1 MPQRTAVERAVQAA
15 LEREIGAS
23 LHRFPIRVEF
33 NPALG
38 SIVLEGEVADIAAKK
53 RAYRLASQV
62 EGVAGVI
69 DRLRVAPAERR
80 GDGAIRASL
89 LEALMQE
96 PALRD
101 CALRVREN
109 GVMRTVRDGGD
120 PSAGHID
127 IVVQDGVVELFGQ
140 TLSLSHKRLV
150 DALAWWVPGVCD
162 VVNEIE
168 VVPPEADN
176 EGEIADA
183 VRIVLEKDPL
193 VHADQ
198 IGVRVRDHTV
208 TLTGLAG
215 TEQERHMAELDAWYL
230 TGVENVVNEIVVR
243 G

>member
-1 MPQRTAVERAVQAA
+1 MPQRTAVEKAVQAA
-15 LEREIGAS
+15 LEREIGTS
-23 LHRFPIRVEF
+23 VHRHPIRIEF
-33 NPALG
+33 NPALRSLTLDG
-38 SIVLEGEVADIAAKK
+38 AVADVAAKK

-62 EGVAGVI
+62 QGVEGII
-69 DRLRVAPAERR
+69 DQLRVAPAEPR

-89 LEALMQE
+89 LDALMQE
-96 PALRD
+96 PTLRE
-101 CALRVREN
+101 CALRVRDN
-109 GVMRTVRDGGD
+109 GATRAVRAATD
-120 PSAGHID
+120 PHAGHID
-127 IVVQDGVVELFGQ
+127 IVVRDGVLELFGQ

-150 DALAWWVPGVCD
+150 DALAWWVPGVRD

-198 IGVRVRDHTV
+198 IGVRVHNHTV

-215 TEQERHMAELDAWYL
+215 TAQERHMAELDCWYL
-230 TGVENVVNEIVVR
+230 TGVDDVINEIAVR

>member
-1 MPQRTAVERAVQAA
+1 MPQRTAVEKAVQAA
-15 LEREIGAS
+15 LEREIGIS
-23 LHRFPIRVEF
+23 LHRFAIRVEF
-33 NPALG
+33 DPALR
-38 SIVLEGEVADIAAKK
+38 SLTLEGEVADVAAKK
-53 RAYRLASQV
+53 RAYRIASGV
-62 EGVAGVI
+62 EGVEGVI
-69 DRLRVAPAERR
+69 DRLRVVPAEPR

-89 LEALMQE
+89 LDALMQE
-96 PALRD
+96 PALRE

-109 GVMRTVRDGGD
+109 GSLRAVRDATD
-120 PSAGHID
+120 AQAGHID
-127 IVVQDGVVELFGQ
+127 VVVHDGVVELYGRA
-140 TLSLSHKRLV
+140 LSLSHKRLV
-150 DALAWWVPGVCD
+150 DALAWWVPGVRD

-198 IGVRVRDHTV
+198 IGVRVRNHTV

-215 TEQERHMAELDAWYL
+215 TAQERRMAELDAWYL
-230 TGVENVVNEIVVR
+230 TGVDDVINEIALR